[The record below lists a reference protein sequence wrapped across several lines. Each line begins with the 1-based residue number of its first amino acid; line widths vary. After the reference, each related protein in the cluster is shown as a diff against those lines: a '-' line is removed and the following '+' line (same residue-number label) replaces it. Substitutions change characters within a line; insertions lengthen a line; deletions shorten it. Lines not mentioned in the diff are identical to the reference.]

1 MATAAQGKISEDLV
15 WFGIMIVMVVGL
27 MYLVL

>member
-1 MATAAQGKISEDLV
+1 MATAAQGRITEDLI
-15 WFGIMIVMVVGL
+15 WFGIMIVMIAGL